1 MGIHPARNPTHFPIN
16 ALLIPSS
23 ALFAAALLLPQTS
36 SDTDV
41 PDLLQ
46 PATLSGPGLDAGL
59 PIELQRRLVTLDL
72 DLLRAENEGGSR
84 FLELALFDGVYSVL
98 RTERQ
103 PADGGYI
110 WRGQIQGEEYSEVLI
125 SVVGESVH
133 ATILKGAELYRIAP
147 AEEGPVHYLAEL
159 DPSAEPACGT
169 SASHQVFGDQFD
181 GQGNGSRNPII
192 DVMVVYTGAAR
203 SGAGGTNGMNSLINL
218 AVQETNDAYNNSDV
232 NQRLNLAHKYEV
244 SYNETGN
251 FSTELSRLRNKNDG
265 HMDDV
270 HQERDTY
277 AADCVAMIVNGSQY
291 CGIAYLMSNLS
302 AGFESNA
309 FSVTARICATGYYSF
324 GHELGHNMGSTHD
337 RQNGSGGCFS
347 YSYGWRTSNN
357 QYRTV
362 MAYSPGT
369 RIKYFSNPNKS
380 RNGRPLGQANSAE
393 NYRSL
398 NNTAQVVSDW
408 RQGGGTSYD
417 LDLAVGTLTAGQ
429 TGNATISGSAWGF
442 RCYLYNGS
450 GPGQTTIPGL
460 GVDLEIANAKAVASK
475 NANSAGVAAIS
486 KFLPSRLAGL
496 TVYLQ
501 AADELSRISQVVST
515 TIQ

>member
-1 MGIHPARNPTHFPIN
+1 MFLT
-16 ALLIPSS
+16 PSS
-23 ALFAAALLLPQTS
+23 LLLAAALLPQS
-36 SDTDV
+36 ASGTDV
-41 PDLLQ
+41 PALLQ

-72 DLLRAENEGGSR
+72 DLLRAEPEGGSR
-84 FLELALFDGVYSVL
+84 FLELELFDGVYTVL

-103 PADGGYI
+103 PAPGGYI
-110 WRGQIQGEEYSEVLI
+110 GRGSLYGEQHSEVLI
-125 SVVGESVH
+125 SVVAESVH
-133 ATILKGAELYRIAP
+133 ATILKDNELYRIAP
-147 AEEGPVHYLAEL
+147 AEEGPVHYLAQL
-159 DPSAEPACGT
+159 DPEAEPACGT
-169 SASHQVFGDQFD
+169 TAAHQVFGDSI
-181 GQGNGSRNPII
+181 GSTGNGARNPII
-192 DVMVVYTGAAR
+192 DVMVVYTAAAR
-203 SGAGGTNGMNSLINL
+203 QGAGGANGMSSLINL

-244 SYNETGN
+244 NYNETGN
-251 FSTELSRLRNKNDG
+251 FSTELSRLRAKNDG

-277 AADCVAMIVNGSQY
+277 AADCVAMIVNGNQY

-309 FSVTARICATGYYSF
+309 FSVTARTCATGYYSF

-337 RQNGSGGCFS
+337 RQNGSGGCYN

-357 QYRTV
+357 QWRTV

-380 RNGRPLGQANSAE
+380 RNGLPLGSAGSAE

-408 RQGGGTSYD
+408 RQGGGSSYD
-417 LDLAVGTLTAGQ
+417 LDLAVGNLVGGQ
-429 TGNATISGSAWGF
+429 SANATITGSAWGF
-442 RCYLYNGS
+442 RVYLYNGS
-450 GPGQTTIPGL
+450 GPGQTTIPSL
-460 GVDLEIANAKAVASK
+460 GVDLEIANARAVASK
-475 NANSAGVAAIS
+475 NANSAGVASIT
-486 KFLPSRLAGL
+486 KFLPARLSGL
-496 TVYLQ
+496 TVFLQ